1 MNQDINIYPERE
13 EKPIKP
19 TRFAAMYVRMSTD
32 HQKYSTENQAD
43 TIREYAAR
51 HQIEIIETYTDAG
64 KSGLK
69 IEGRDGLNRLI
80 DDVQSA
86 RAKFSMILV
95 LDVTRWGRFQD
106 ADESAYY
113 EYICRRAGIDVQYVA
128 EQFENDGSPVS
139 TIVKGVKRAM
149 AGEYSRE
156 LSSKVFAG
164 QCRLIELG
172 YRQGGAAG
180 YGLRRVLIDE
190 KGETKGELK
199 RGEHKSLQTDRVIL
213 VRGPQDEVETVRWI
227 YKMFTEQSM
236 QESQIASLLN
246 QRGIVTDLG
255 RAWTRGTIHQVL
267 TNEKYIGNNV
277 FNRRSFKLKKRR
289 VNNTQDMWVR
299 ANGVFEA
306 VVEAS
311 YFYTAQGI
319 IRERC
324 RKFSNE
330 EMLEKLRVL
339 HERNG
344 WLSGI
349 VIDEAES
356 MPSSSAYAHR
366 FGSLIHAYELIG
378 YNPERDYRYIE
389 INRYLRKTY
398 AAIVEDTI
406 RKIKELGG
414 TVRREVTSDLLF
426 INDELKISIV
436 ICRCQQ
442 TQTGKYRWKIHL
454 DAGLQPDITIAIR
467 MDAQNQQP
475 LDYYL
480 LPALDIENPKMRLSE
495 ENGIALDAFRF
506 EDLELFFMLTERAPI
521 KEAA

>member
-1 MNQDINIYPERE
+1 M
-13 EKPIKP
+13 
-19 TRFAAMYVRMSTD
+19 
-32 HQKYSTENQAD
+32 
-43 TIREYAAR
+43 
-51 HQIEIIETYTDAG
+51 
-64 KSGLK
+64 
-69 IEGRDGLNRLI
+69 
-80 DDVQSA
+80 
-86 RAKFSMILV
+86 
-95 LDVTRWGRFQD
+95 
-106 ADESAYY
+106 
-113 EYICRRAGIDVQYVA
+113 
-128 EQFENDGSPVS
+128 
-139 TIVKGVKRAM
+139 
-149 AGEYSRE
+149 
-156 LSSKVFAG
+156 
-164 QCRLIELG
+164 
-172 YRQGGAAG
+172 
-180 YGLRRVLIDE
+180 
-190 KGETKGELK
+190 
-199 RGEHKSLQTDRVIL
+199 
-213 VRGPQDEVETVRWI
+213 
-227 YKMFTEQSM
+227 
-236 QESQIASLLN
+236 
-246 QRGIVTDLG
+246 
-255 RAWTRGTIHQVL
+255 
-267 TNEKYIGNNV
+267 
-277 FNRRSFKLKKRR
+277 
-289 VNNTQDMWVR
+289 
-299 ANGVFEA
+299 FEA

-330 EMLEKLRVL
+330 EMLEKLRNL

-366 FGSLIHAYELIG
+366 FGSLIRAYELIG

-426 INDELKISIV
+426 INDELKISVI